1 MAYTLAQFKE
11 IETNGFDLTL
21 SPAVVEAIRALA
33 SIVGAVTYSPT
44 PVFPKPVGKQG
55 QFGEV
60 VGLLNKLTADSYDK
74 ISANVIAVIDHFD
87 PAETEKLCEAI
98 FGIASGNR
106 FYSKLYANLCKEL
119 CRYPVFKD
127 IMTKRCDACVQEL
140 GALTPEGRALTLFLG
155 NLAVNG
161 AIPQEVAVHAAQEI
175 QRRVEEN
182 VDSADKKAQVE
193 EGTEHLFLLLTLNKP
208 FKAACGLDERLARMS
223 KLPPKAHA
231 GLSVK
236 TVFRYLDML
245 EHFN

>member
-1 MAYTLAQFKE
+1 MAYTLSQFKE

-21 SPAVVEAIRALA
+21 SPAVVEAIRTLA
-33 SIVGAVTYSPT
+33 SIVGAVSYSPT

-74 ISANVIAVIDHFD
+74 ISVNVIAVIDHFD

-119 CRYPVFKD
+119 CRYPAFKE
-127 IMTKRCDACVQEL
+127 IMNKRC
-140 GALTPEGRALTLFLG
+140 GALDLSTLTSEGRALTLFLG
-155 NLAVNG
+155 NLAING
-161 AIPQEVAVHAAQEI
+161 AIPQEVAVHAAQEL
-175 QRRVEEN
+175 QRLVEEN
-182 VDSADKKAQVE
+182 LDSAEKKPQIE
-193 EGTEHLFLLLTLNKP
+193 EWTEHLALLLTISKQ
-208 FKAACGLDERLARMS
+208 FKAACGLDDRLLKIS
-223 KLPPKAHA
+223 KLPHKAHP

-236 TVFRYLDML
+236 TIFRYLDIL